1 MKWNKTKM
9 EIYLFAVGSHKY
21 GGGYHWDALKIAN
34 TLDVSMSYVC
44 RVFRQL
50 LHDGF
55 ITPTKA
61 KTKPKLY
68 EPTKRSPLKQF
79 TLIEKMATGI
89 TPVNLADSTGH
100 ERGRVFTTSNTSW
113 SCSLNYIP
121 DDLEKHGWQRKE
133 MAYGSIQ
140 YCKKIYFQEP
150 INAPL
155 LFQII
160 GKRKF
165 TITVQVPPF
174 TFDDLEQFNDSKVII
189 LDYVKMALKTISQ
202 KYHIAMT
209 LSKTYLSNGEFEHPL
224 RDADIKQ
231 FINTAQVT
239 IKYHKG
245 LSYIGKLEFNGSGKV
260 DRIESNLPEWIAD
273 YAEIPSF
280 RKNLEE
286 LQKEISEIKKELPE
300 IKSLMLDL
308 KKELSEI
315 RAIFSQPKIPD
326 SFVDV
331 T

>member
-1 MKWNKTKM
+1 M
-9 EIYLFAVGSHKY
+9 EIYLLAIGSHKY
-21 GGGYHWDALKIAN
+21 GGGYHYTATSIAN
-34 TLDVSMSYVC
+34 FLDMSQSYVC
-44 RVFRQL
+44 RVIREFL
-50 LHDGF
+50 SEGVIVLDK
-55 ITPTKA
+55 T
-61 KTKPKLY
+61 KTKPRLFSATRK
-68 EPTKRSPLKQF
+68 SPLENFKI
-79 TLIEKMATGI
+79 IEKKAMGI
-89 TPVNLADSTGH
+89 TPVNLTDITGY
-100 ERGRVFTTSNTSW
+100 ERGRVFTTSHTSW
-113 SCSLNYIP
+113 SCPLNFIP

-165 TITVQVPPF
+165 TITVLIPPF
-174 TFDDLEQFNDSKVII
+174 TFDDLEEFKNGKVII
-189 LDYVKMALKTISQ
+189 SDYVKMALKSISQ

-209 LSKTYLSNGEFEHPL
+209 LSNTYLSNGEFEHPL
-224 RDADIKQ
+224 RDADVKQ
-231 FINTAQVT
+231 FIETAQVT

-245 LSYIGKLEFNGSGKV
+245 LKYIGKLEFNGSGKV
-260 DRIESNLPEWIAD
+260 DCIESDLPEWITD

-286 LQKEISEIKKELPE
+286 LQEEVSEMKKELPE
-300 IKSLMLDL
+300 IKSLMTDV

-315 RAIFSQPKIPD
+315 KTLFSQPKLPD
-326 SFVDV
+326 ERRDV